1 MRKRPRHHHHLHC
14 RDQEC
19 QGGIRPWVSSRLRAS
34 SRTCKSLVLQEQEA
48 SGERLRDLL
57 RSPREL
63 LSPLFGLIDADLD
76 VGRAPTLGLDEE
88 GEDEDEAA
96 PTALAWS
103 RMDFASALAVGDTLD
118 ISFFHLLASSGFT
131 SM

>member
-1 MRKRPRHHHHLHC
+1 VGFVAVESKFKNLQISRSSGA
-14 RDQEC
+14 
-19 QGGIRPWVSSRLRAS
+19 GGIRGAAARPPAI
-34 SRTCKSLVLQEQEA
+34 SL
-48 SGERLRDLL
+48 
-57 RSPREL
+57 EL